1 MMANWVK
8 PKEINQN
15 DFGLKCD
22 MCSPF
27 LKDLD
32 RYRYSGKLE
41 WYDLS
46 LWVILIYRIGQ
57 YCSKFR
63 PAWFRQILR
72 IIHFPFFALATIIS
86 GIHLPRGARIGGGLR
101 IWHFGGII
109 LNAHVVMGENC
120 TLRPGVVI
128 GILHSD
134 DDVPVI
140 GNNVDIGVGAKILG
154 AIHIG
159 DNVKIGANAVVIT
172 DVPDNC
178 TAVGIPA
185 RVLRRGHSL

>member
-1 MMANWVK
+1 MMPNRTKSNEFNHKDCV
-8 PKEINQN
+8 PKR
-15 DFGLKCD
+15 D
-22 MCSPF
+22 MRSPF

-32 RYRYSGKLE
+32 RYRYFGKLE

-63 PAWFRQILR
+63 PAWIRQILR

-109 LNAHVVMGENC
+109 LNPNAVMGENC

-128 GILHSD
+128 GILNSD
-134 DDVPVI
+134 DDVPII

-172 DVPDNC
+172 DVPDNS

-185 RVLRRGHSL
+185 RVLHRGP